1 MDVASVVG
9 MIAIP
14 ALIFGVYGAVW
25 WIYRDAQANV
35 EAGTPVTLAIG
46 SFRVETPR
54 AWALGCLIF
63 FYAMIPL
70 YMAARKR
77 EF

>member
-9 MIAIP
+9 MIVISAII
-14 ALIFGVYGAVW
+14 LGVYGVVW
-25 WIYRDAQANV
+25 WIYRDAQANAD
-35 EAGTPVTLAIG
+35 AGTPVTLAVG

-54 AWALGCLIF
+54 AWALGCLLF
-63 FYAMIPL
+63 FYLMIPL